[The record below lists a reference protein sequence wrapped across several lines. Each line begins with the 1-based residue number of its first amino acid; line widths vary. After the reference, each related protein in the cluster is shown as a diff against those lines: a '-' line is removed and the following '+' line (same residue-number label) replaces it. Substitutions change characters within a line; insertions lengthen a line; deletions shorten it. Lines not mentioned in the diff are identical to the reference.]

1 MPRIARIRELLDL
14 RVSAA
19 TQRRLADEYRK
30 LSERLR
36 SRTDLLTMALLNVWE
51 KLSQT
56 EEFKG
61 KIDAQ
66 RLMELRDSR
75 DPRPMLVELLTDVVM
90 LELKQ
95 IEEEHSAGDT
105 QSSQPGKNGDEPQV

>member
-1 MPRIARIRELLDL
+1 MPKSGRIRELLDL

-19 TQRRLADEYRK
+19 TQRRLANEYRK

-36 SRTDLLTMALLNVWE
+36 SRTDLLTLALLNVWD
-51 KLSQT
+51 KLAQT

-61 KIDAQ
+61 KIDAKK
-66 RLMELRDSR
+66 LEELRDAR

-90 LELKQ
+90 LELIQ
-95 IEEEHSAGDT
+95 IEKEFAAEDEQKAVPS
-105 QSSQPGKNGDEPQV
+105 KNGDEP

>member
-1 MPRIARIRELLDL
+1 MPKSGRIRELLDL
-14 RVSAA
+14 RVNAA
-19 TQRRLADEYRK
+19 TQRRLANEYRK

-36 SRTDLLTMALLNVWE
+36 SRTDLLTLALLNVWD
-51 KLSQT
+51 KLAQT

-66 RLMELRDSR
+66 KLEELRDAR

-90 LELKQ
+90 LELDK
-95 IEEEHSAGDT
+95 IEKELVAEDKMRAKPS
-105 QSSQPGKNGDEPQV
+105 KNGDES